1 MTESLP
7 HTVNLSPEE
16 QVFLLTQ
23 IQWLVCELEYAELK
37 MNIEISNTKFRL
49 AQDPQSD
56 VNDSPQNTDDIRK
69 NRFNGNNNHTASD
82 VMKNHFSRFETF
94 DNNGAYMLAQ
104 QQLGKLANLFADKA
118 VWLAKQINISQNLD
132 VNNSENTETTLQDIH
147 DTYTPAKTYDDP
159 FVTLNDYMQTMT
171 KQYQNGNLRTAY
183 KIAINACA
191 TSLQIWADYYNIKG
205 LAEFPKPGVPS
216 GGI

>member
-1 MTESLP
+1 
-7 HTVNLSPEE
+7 
-16 QVFLLTQ
+16 
-23 IQWLVCELEYAELK
+23 
-37 MNIEISNTKFRL
+37 
-49 AQDPQSD
+49 
-56 VNDSPQNTDDIRK
+56 
-69 NRFNGNNNHTASD
+69 
-82 VMKNHFSRFETF
+82 
-94 DNNGAYMLAQ
+94 
-104 QQLGKLANLFADKA
+104 
-118 VWLAKQINISQNLD
+118 
-132 VNNSENTETTLQDIH
+132 LQDIH